1 MSTFS
6 RFLPFLKPYLSR
18 MVLAGLLVMGVAAIN
33 LALLRLA
40 GTLWDIITVQHD
52 QSRMTDMIAV
62 FLGLVVL
69 QGLCSMGHS
78 YLTAWISQRIVAD
91 FRRHLFAHLHTL
103 SVSFF
108 ARRRTGELLSRLM
121 NDVTVI
127 QSVVTETPIDSAK
140 QLVTFVGGITF
151 LLTMNWRLCLLIL
164 VLLPLLVLVAKFF
177 GRRLKSLSTSI
188 QDHTAAM
195 STLIEEVIS
204 GIRIVKSFVQ
214 TQREE
219 TRFAA
224 QVEQTLALTM
234 RKAGVMAVFIPVISL
249 LTFSAAAAVLW
260 YGGRQ
265 VIDGSVSP
273 GDLFAFVL
281 FAGILIG
288 PFSSAARV
296 FAQIREAQGATQR
309 VFEILDTRSEV
320 SDSPTATTLSSVSGH
335 IRAEH
340 IGFAYDPR
348 QPVLT
353 DVSFEAKPGELV
365 AIVGPTG
372 AGKTTVMNLLHRFYD
387 PTEGHITV
395 DGHDLRQVTMDS
407 WYRQIALVPQETILF
422 GGTILDNIRYGDEKA
437 SQEEVV
443 AASRAAHAHDF
454 IMSFPDQYQTIV
466 GEKGINVSGGQRQRI
481 AIARAIVKNPRIL
494 LLDEATSALD
504 SESERLVQEA
514 LEQLMKGRT
523 TFVIAHRLTTIQ
535 RADRILVLNKGRL
548 VETGTHAE
556 LMDRKGLYQYLYTLA
571 AHRTPLVNLRRK
583 VGGGRP
589 THSILSTL
597 DNSQP
602 GKACPQF
609 FVFTSRSFRSPA
621 CLQQ

>member
-52 QSRMTDMIAV
+52 QSRMTDLIAV

-188 QDHTAAM
+188 QDQTAAL

-234 RKAGVMAVFIPVISL
+234 QRAGVMAVFIPVISL
-249 LTFSAAAAVLW
+249 LTFAAAAAVLW

-320 SDSPTATTLSSVSGH
+320 SDSPAATSLSTVSGH

-340 IGFAYDPR
+340 VNFAYDSR

-387 PTEGHITV
+387 PTEGHISV
-395 DGHDLRQVTMDS
+395 DGQDLHQVTMDS

-422 GGTILDNIRYGDEKA
+422 GGTILDNIRYGDREA
-437 SQEEVV
+437 TQEEVV
-443 AASRAAHAHDF
+443 AASRSAHAHDF

-466 GEKGINVSGGQRQRI
+466 GEKGINMSGGQRQRI

-556 LMDRKGLYQYLYTLA
+556 LMERKGLYQYLYTL
-571 AHRTPLVNLRRK
+571 RLIELP
-583 VGGGRP
+583 
-589 THSILSTL
+589 S
-597 DNSQP
+597 
-602 GKACPQF
+602 
-609 FVFTSRSFRSPA
+609 
-621 CLQQ
+621 

>member
-52 QSRMTDMIAV
+52 QSRMTDLIAV

-188 QDHTAAM
+188 QDQTAAL

-234 RKAGVMAVFIPVISL
+234 QRAGVMAVFIPVISL

-260 YGGRQ
+260 YGGSQ

-320 SDSPTATTLSSVSGH
+320 SDSPAATALSAVTGH

-340 IGFAYDPR
+340 VSFAYDPR

-372 AGKTTVMNLLHRFYD
+372 AGKTTMMNLLHRFYD
-387 PTEGHITV
+387 PTEGHITI
-395 DGHDLRQVTMDS
+395 DGQDLRQVTMDS

-422 GGTILDNIRYGDEKA
+422 GGTILDNIRYGDREA
-437 SQEEVV
+437 TQEEVV
-443 AASRAAHAHDF
+443 AASRSAHAHDF

-556 LMDRKGLYQYLYTLA
+556 LMDRKGLYQYLYTL
-571 AHRTPLVNLRRK
+571 RLIELP
-583 VGGGRP
+583 
-589 THSILSTL
+589 S
-597 DNSQP
+597 
-602 GKACPQF
+602 
-609 FVFTSRSFRSPA
+609 
-621 CLQQ
+621 

>member
-1 MSTFS
+1 MSTFT
-6 RFLPFLKPYLSR
+6 RFFPFLKPYLSR
-18 MVLAGLLVMGVAAIN
+18 MLLAGLLVMGVAAIN

-40 GTLWDIITVQHD
+40 GMLWDVITVQHD
-52 QSRMTDMIAV
+52 AARMNQLIAL
-62 FLGLVVL
+62 FLGLVIF

-78 YLTAWISQRIVAD
+78 YLTALVSQHIIAD
-91 FRRHLFAHLHTL
+91 FRTHLFAHLQTL

-127 QSVVTETPIDSAK
+127 QTVATETPIDTAK
-140 QLVTFVGGITF
+140 QLVTFIGGIAF
-151 LLTMNWRLCLLIL
+151 LLAMNWRLCLLIL
-164 VLLPLLVLVAKFF
+164 VLLPLLVIVAKFF

-188 QDHTAAM
+188 QDQTAAL

-214 TQREE
+214 MKREE
-219 TRFAA
+219 TRFAG
-224 QVEQTLALTM
+224 QVDQTLSLTM
-234 RKAGVMAVFIPVISL
+234 RRAGIMAIFIPVISL

-265 VIDGSVSP
+265 VIDGTVSP

-296 FAQIREAQGATQR
+296 FAQVREAQGATER
-309 VFEILDTRSEV
+309 VFEILDQQPEV
-320 SDSPTATTLSSVSGH
+320 SDLPNATVLSSVSGH
-335 IRAEH
+335 ITVERVS
-340 IGFAYDPR
+340 FAYDPR

-353 DVSFEAKPGELV
+353 DISFETQPGELV

-372 AGKTTVMNLLHRFYD
+372 AGKTTAINLIHRFYD
-387 PTEGHITV
+387 PTEGRITI
-395 DGHDLRQVTMDS
+395 DGQDLRQVTIES

-422 GGTILDNIRYGDEKA
+422 GGTILDNIRYGNREA
-437 SQEEVV
+437 SEHTVIE
-443 AASRAAHAHDF
+443 ASRAAHAHDF
-454 IMSFPDQYQTIV
+454 IMSFPDQYQTVV

-504 SESERLVQEA
+504 SESERFVQEA
-514 LEQLMKGRT
+514 LEQLMRGRT

-548 VETGTHAE
+548 VETGTHGE
-556 LMDRKGLYQYLYTLA
+556 LMERKGLYHYLYTLRLA
-571 AHRTPLVNLRRK
+571 ELP
-583 VGGGRP
+583 
-589 THSILSTL
+589 S
-597 DNSQP
+597 
-602 GKACPQF
+602 
-609 FVFTSRSFRSPA
+609 
-621 CLQQ
+621 

>member
-18 MVLAGLLVMGVAAIN
+18 MVVAGLLVMGVAAVN

-40 GTLWDIITVQHD
+40 GNLWDIITVQHD
-52 QSRMTDMIAV
+52 QSRMTEMITV

-78 YLTAWISQRIVAD
+78 YLTAWTSQHIIAD
-91 FRRHLFAHLHTL
+91 FRRHLFSHLHTL

-140 QLVTFVGGITF
+140 QLVTFVGGIAF
-151 LLTMNWRLCLLIL
+151 LLTMNWRLCLLTLI
-164 VLLPLLVLVAKFF
+164 LLPLLVLVAKIF
-177 GRRLKSLSTSI
+177 GRKLKSLSTSI
-188 QDHTAAM
+188 QDHTAVM

-219 TRFAA
+219 RRFAA
-224 QVEQTLALTM
+224 QVDQTLSVTLQ
-234 RKAGVMAVFIPVISL
+234 RAGVMAVFTPVITF
-249 LTFSAAAAVLW
+249 LTFSVAAAVLW

-281 FAGILIG
+281 FAGILVG

-309 VFEILDTRSEV
+309 VFEILDTHSEV
-320 SDSPTATTLSSVSGH
+320 SDSLTAKPLTTVSGH

-340 IGFAYDPR
+340 VSFAYDPR

-353 DVSFEAKPGELV
+353 DLSFEAKPGELV

-387 PTEGHITV
+387 PTEGHITI
-395 DGHDLRQVTMDS
+395 DGQDLRQVTMDS
-407 WYRQIALVPQETILF
+407 WYRQIGLVPQETILF

-437 SQEEVV
+437 TQEEVV

-535 RADRILVLNKGRL
+535 RADRILVLSKGRL

-556 LMDRKGLYQYLYTLA
+556 LMDHKGLYQYLYTL
-571 AHRTPLVNLRRK
+571 RLIEPLPE
-583 VGGGRP
+583 P
-589 THSILSTL
+589 T
-597 DNSQP
+597 
-602 GKACPQF
+602 
-609 FVFTSRSFRSPA
+609 
-621 CLQQ
+621 

>member
-1 MSTFS
+1 MSTFK
-6 RFLPFLKPYLSR
+6 RFLPFLKPYLGR
-18 MVLAGLLVMGVAAIN
+18 MLFAGLLVMGVAAIN

-40 GTLWDIITVQHD
+40 GTLWDVITVQHD
-52 QSRMTDMIAV
+52 AARMTELIAL
-62 FLGLVVL
+62 FLGLVII

-78 YLTAWISQRIVAD
+78 YLTAWVSQHIVAD
-91 FRRHLFAHLHTL
+91 FRTHLFAHLQTL

-127 QSVVTETPIDSAK
+127 QSVVTETPIDTAK
-140 QLVTFVGGITF
+140 QLVTFVGGIAF
-151 LLTMNWRLCLLIL
+151 LLAMNWRLCLLIL
-164 VLLPLLVLVAKFF
+164 VLLPLLVVVAKFF

-188 QDHTAAM
+188 QDQTAAL

-214 TQREE
+214 TKREE
-219 TRFAA
+219 TRFTA
-224 QVEQTLALTM
+224 QVGQTLSLTM
-234 RKAGVMAVFIPVISL
+234 RRAAIMAVFIPVISL

-265 VIDGSVSP
+265 VIEGAVSP

-296 FAQIREAQGATQR
+296 FAQIREAQGATER
-309 VFEILDTRSEV
+309 VFQILDQQSEV

-340 IGFAYDPR
+340 VGFAYDPR

-372 AGKTTVMNLLHRFYD
+372 AGKTTAMNLIHRFYD
-387 PTEGHITV
+387 PTQGRITI
-395 DGHDLRQVTMDS
+395 DGRDLRQVTMES

-422 GGTILDNIRYGDEKA
+422 GGTILDNIRYGNRDAGDEAVK
-437 SQEEVV
+437 E
-443 AASRAAHAHDF
+443 ASRAAHAHDF
-454 IMSFPDQYQTIV
+454 IMGFPDQYHTVV

-481 AIARAIVKNPRIL
+481 AIARAILKNPRIL

-548 VETGTHAE
+548 VETGTHSE
-556 LMDRKGLYQYLYTLA
+556 LMDRKGLYHYLYTL
-571 AHRTPLVNLRRK
+571 RLTELP
-583 VGGGRP
+583 
-589 THSILSTL
+589 S
-597 DNSQP
+597 
-602 GKACPQF
+602 
-609 FVFTSRSFRSPA
+609 
-621 CLQQ
+621 

>member
-18 MVLAGLLVMGVAAIN
+18 MLLSGLLVMAVAAIN
-33 LALLRLA
+33 LALLRFA

-52 QSRMTDMIAV
+52 ESRMTELITV

-78 YLTAWISQRIVAD
+78 YLTAWISQHIIAD

-140 QLVTFVGGITF
+140 QLVTFVGGIAF

-164 VLLPLLVLVAKFF
+164 VLLPLLVLVAKIF
-177 GRRLKSLSTSI
+177 GKRLKSLSTSI
-188 QDHTAAM
+188 QDQTAAL

-219 TRFAA
+219 TRFAT

-234 RKAGVMAVFIPVISL
+234 RRAGIMAVFTPVIIL
-249 LTFSAAAAVLW
+249 LTFSAAGAVLW

-320 SDSPTATTLSSVSGH
+320 SDSPTATSLSIVSGH

-340 IGFAYDPR
+340 VSFAYDPR

-353 DVSFEAKPGELV
+353 DMSFEAKPGELV

-387 PTEGHITV
+387 PTEGHITI
-395 DGHDLRQVTMDS
+395 DGQDLRQVTMDS

-422 GGTILDNIRYGDEKA
+422 GGTILDNIRYGDSTATEGK
-437 SQEEVV
+437 VV
-443 AASRAAHAHDF
+443 AASRAAQAHDV
-454 IMSFPDQYQTIV
+454 IMGLPDQYQTIV
-466 GEKGINVSGGQRQRI
+466 GDKGINVSGGQRQRI

-556 LMDRKGLYQYLYTLA
+556 LMDRKGLYQYLYTL
-571 AHRTPLVNLRRK
+571 RLIELP
-583 VGGGRP
+583 
-589 THSILSTL
+589 S
-597 DNSQP
+597 
-602 GKACPQF
+602 
-609 FVFTSRSFRSPA
+609 
-621 CLQQ
+621 

>member
-1 MSTFS
+1 MSTFT
-6 RFLPFLKPYLSR
+6 RFFPFLKPYLLR
-18 MVLAGLLVMGVAAIN
+18 MLLAGLLVMGVAAIN

-40 GTLWDIITVQHD
+40 GILWDVITVQHD
-52 QSRMTDMIAV
+52 SVRMNQLITL
-62 FLGLVVL
+62 FLGLVIF

-78 YLTAWISQRIVAD
+78 YLTALVSQHIIAD
-91 FRRHLFAHLHTL
+91 FRTHLFAHLQTL

-127 QSVVTETPIDSAK
+127 QTVVTETPIDTAK
-140 QLVTFVGGITF
+140 QLVTFIGGIAF
-151 LLTMNWRLCLLIL
+151 LLAMNWQLCLLIL
-164 VLLPLLVLVAKFF
+164 ILLPLLVIVAKFF

-188 QDHTAAM
+188 QDQTAAL
-195 STLIEEVIS
+195 STLIEEVLS

-214 TQREE
+214 TKCEE
-219 TRFAA
+219 TRFAG
-224 QVEQTLALTM
+224 QIDQTLSLTM
-234 RKAGVMAVFIPVISL
+234 RRAGIMAIFIPVISL

-260 YGGRQ
+260 YGGGQ
-265 VIDGSVSP
+265 VIDGTVSP

-296 FAQIREAQGATQR
+296 FAQVREAQGATER
-309 VFEILDTRSEV
+309 VFEILDQQSEV
-320 SDSPTATTLSSVSGH
+320 SDLPNAIALSSVSGH
-335 IRAEH
+335 IAVERVS
-340 IGFAYDPR
+340 FAYDSR

-353 DVSFEAKPGELV
+353 DISFEARPGELV

-372 AGKTTVMNLLHRFYD
+372 AGKTTAINLIHRFYD
-387 PTEGHITV
+387 PTSGRITV
-395 DGHDLRQVTMDS
+395 DGQDLRQVTLES

-422 GGTILDNIRYGDEKA
+422 GGTILDNIRYGNREA
-437 SQEEVV
+437 SEHAVTE
-443 AASRAAHAHDF
+443 ASRAAHAHDF
-454 IMSFPDQYQTIV
+454 IMNLPDRYQTVV

-514 LEQLMKGRT
+514 LEQLMRGRT

-548 VETGTHAE
+548 VETGTHGE
-556 LMDRKGLYQYLYTLA
+556 LMERKGLYHYLYTL
-571 AHRTPLVNLRRK
+571 RLTELP
-583 VGGGRP
+583 
-589 THSILSTL
+589 S
-597 DNSQP
+597 
-602 GKACPQF
+602 
-609 FVFTSRSFRSPA
+609 
-621 CLQQ
+621 

>member
-1 MSTFS
+1 M
-6 RFLPFLKPYLSR
+6 
-18 MVLAGLLVMGVAAIN
+18 MLAGLLVMGVAAIN

-52 QSRMTDMIAV
+52 QSRMTDMITG
-62 FLGLVVL
+62 FLGLVIL
-69 QGLCSMGHS
+69 QGFCSMGHS
-78 YLTAWISQRIVAD
+78 YLTAWISQRIIAD

-151 LLTMNWRLCLLIL
+151 LLMMNWRLCLLIL
-164 VLLPLLVLVAKFF
+164 VLLPLLVLVAKVF
-177 GRRLKSLSTSI
+177 GRKLKSLSTSI

-219 TRFAA
+219 ARFAA

-309 VFEILDTRSEV
+309 VFEILDTRSDV
-320 SDSPTATTLSSVSGH
+320 SDSPTATMLSSVSGH
-335 IRAEH
+335 IQAEH
-340 IGFAYDPR
+340 IDFAYDPR
-348 QPVLT
+348 QPVLM

-387 PTEGHITV
+387 PTEGHITI
-395 DGHDLRQVTMDS
+395 DGHDLRHVTMDS

-437 SQEEVV
+437 SQEEVI

-466 GEKGINVSGGQRQRI
+466 GEKGINMSGGQRQRI

-556 LMDRKGLYQYLYTLA
+556 LMDHKGLYQYLYTL
-571 AHRTPLVNLRRK
+571 RLIELP
-583 VGGGRP
+583 
-589 THSILSTL
+589 S
-597 DNSQP
+597 
-602 GKACPQF
+602 
-609 FVFTSRSFRSPA
+609 
-621 CLQQ
+621 

>member
-18 MVLAGLLVMGVAAIN
+18 MALAGLLVMGVAAIN

-40 GTLWDIITVQHD
+40 GILWDVITVQRD
-52 QSRMTDMIAV
+52 QSRMTELITL

-78 YLTAWISQRIVAD
+78 YLTAWVSQRIVAD
-91 FRRHLFAHLHTL
+91 FRRHLFSHLHTL

-127 QSVVTETPIDSAK
+127 QSVVTETPIDSVK
-140 QLVTFVGGITF
+140 HLVTFVGGIAF
-151 LLTMNWRLCLLIL
+151 LLAMNWRLCLLIL
-164 VLLPLLVLVAKFF
+164 VLLPLLVLAAKFF
-177 GRRLKSLSTSI
+177 GRRLKFLSTSI
-188 QDHTAAM
+188 QDQTAAL

-219 TRFAA
+219 TRFSA
-224 QVEQTLALTM
+224 QVEQTLTLTM
-234 RKAGVMAVFIPVISL
+234 RRASIMAVFIPVISL
-249 LTFSAAAAVLW
+249 LTFSSAAAVLW

-265 VIDGSVSP
+265 VIDGAVSP

-296 FAQIREAQGATQR
+296 FTQIKEAQGATQR
-309 VFEILDTRSEV
+309 VFEILDTPSDV
-320 SDSPTATTLSSVSGH
+320 SDAPTATALPAVSGH
-335 IRAEH
+335 IKAEH
-340 IGFAYDPR
+340 VGFAYDPR

-372 AGKTTVMNLLHRFYD
+372 AGKTTMMNLLHRFYD
-387 PTEGHITV
+387 PTEGRITI
-395 DGHDLRQVTMDS
+395 DGQDLRQVTMDS
-407 WYRQIALVPQETILF
+407 WYRQVALVPQETILF
-422 GGTILDNIRYGDEKA
+422 GGTILDNIRYGNREA
-437 SQEEVV
+437 TEEEVV

-454 IMSFPDQYQTIV
+454 IMGFPDQYQTVV

-535 RADRILVLNKGRL
+535 RADRILVFNKGCL
-548 VETGTHAE
+548 VESGTHAE
-556 LMDRKGLYQYLYTLA
+556 LLDKKGLYQYLYTL
-571 AHRTPLVNLRRK
+571 RLTELP
-583 VGGGRP
+583 
-589 THSILSTL
+589 S
-597 DNSQP
+597 
-602 GKACPQF
+602 
-609 FVFTSRSFRSPA
+609 
-621 CLQQ
+621 

>member
-6 RFLPFLKPYLSR
+6 RFLPFLRPYLSR

-33 LALLRLA
+33 LTLLRLA
-40 GTLWDIITVQHD
+40 GTLWDIITVQRD
-52 QSRMTDMIAV
+52 QPKMTDMILIL
-62 FLGLVVL
+62 LGLVVL

-78 YLTAWISQRIVAD
+78 YLTAWISQRIIAD
-91 FRRHLFAHLHTL
+91 FRRHLFGHLHTL

-127 QSVVTETPIDSAK
+127 QSVVTETPIDGAK

-151 LLTMNWRLCLLIL
+151 LLIMNWQLCLLIL
-164 VLLPLLVLVAKFF
+164 VLLPLLVLAAKFF
-177 GRRLKSLSTSI
+177 GRKLKSLSTSI

-204 GIRIVKSFVQ
+204 GIRVVKSFVQ

-219 TRFAA
+219 TRFAE
-224 QVEQTLALTM
+224 QVEQTLSLTM

-260 YGGRQ
+260 YGGQQ

-296 FAQIREAQGATQR
+296 FAQVREAQGATQR
-309 VFEILDTRSEV
+309 VFEILDTRAEV
-320 SDSPTATTLSSVSGH
+320 SDSPTATTLSSISGH
-335 IRAEH
+335 IRADH

-348 QPVLT
+348 RPVLT
-353 DVSFEAKPGELV
+353 DVSFEAKPGELI

-387 PTEGHITV
+387 PTEGTITI
-395 DGHDLRQVTMDS
+395 DGQDLRHVTMDS
-407 WYRQIALVPQETILF
+407 WYRQISLVPQETILF
-422 GGTILDNIRYGDEKA
+422 GGTILDNIRYGNEKA
-437 SQEEVV
+437 TQEEVV

-504 SESERLVQEA
+504 GESERLVQEA

-535 RADRILVLNKGRL
+535 RADRILVFNKGRL
-548 VETGTHAE
+548 VETGTHAK
-556 LMDRKGLYQYLYTLA
+556 LMDQKGLYQYLYTL
-571 AHRTPLVNLRRK
+571 RLIELP
-583 VGGGRP
+583 
-589 THSILSTL
+589 S
-597 DNSQP
+597 
-602 GKACPQF
+602 
-609 FVFTSRSFRSPA
+609 
-621 CLQQ
+621 

>member
-1 MSTFS
+1 MSTFK
-6 RFLPFLKPYLSR
+6 RFLPFLKPYLPR
-18 MVLAGLLVMGVAAIN
+18 MLFAGLLVMGVAAIN

-40 GTLWDIITVQHD
+40 GTLWDVITVQHD
-52 QSRMTDMIAV
+52 TVRMTELIGL

-78 YLTAWISQRIVAD
+78 YLTAWVSQHIVAD
-91 FRRHLFAHLHTL
+91 FRKHLFAHLQSL

-121 NDVTVI
+121 SDVTVI
-127 QSVVTETPIDSAK
+127 QSVVTETPIDTAK
-140 QLVTFVGGITF
+140 QLVTFVGGIAF
-151 LLTMNWRLCLLIL
+151 LLAMNWRLCLLIL
-164 VLLPLLVLVAKFF
+164 ILLPLLVVVAKFF

-188 QDHTAAM
+188 QDQTAAV

-214 TQREE
+214 TKREE
-219 TRFAA
+219 ARFTT
-224 QVEQTLALTM
+224 QIGQTLSLTM
-234 RKAGVMAVFIPVISL
+234 KRAGIMAVFIPVISL

-260 YGGRQ
+260 YGGKQ
-265 VIDGSVSP
+265 VIDGAVSP

-296 FAQIREAQGATQR
+296 FAQIREAQGATER
-309 VFEILDTRSEV
+309 VFEILDTHSEV
-320 SDSPTATTLSSVSGH
+320 GDEPDAKVLESVTGH
-335 IRAEH
+335 INVEH
-340 IGFAYDPR
+340 VSFAYDPR

-372 AGKTTVMNLLHRFYD
+372 AGKTTAINLIHRFYD
-387 PTEGHITV
+387 PTEGRITI
-395 DGHDLRQVTMDS
+395 DGEDLRRITLES

-422 GGTILDNIRYGDEKA
+422 GGTILDNIRYGNREA
-437 SQEEVV
+437 SEDVVQE
-443 AASRAAHAHDF
+443 AARAAHAHDF
-454 IMSFPDQYQTIV
+454 IMGFPDRYLTVV
-466 GEKGINVSGGQRQRI
+466 GEKGINISGGQRQRI
-481 AIARAIVKNPRIL
+481 AIARAILKNPRIL

-548 VETGTHAE
+548 AETGTHAE
-556 LMDRKGLYQYLYTLA
+556 LMDRKGLYHYLYTL
-571 AHRTPLVNLRRK
+571 RLTELP
-583 VGGGRP
+583 
-589 THSILSTL
+589 S
-597 DNSQP
+597 
-602 GKACPQF
+602 
-609 FVFTSRSFRSPA
+609 
-621 CLQQ
+621 